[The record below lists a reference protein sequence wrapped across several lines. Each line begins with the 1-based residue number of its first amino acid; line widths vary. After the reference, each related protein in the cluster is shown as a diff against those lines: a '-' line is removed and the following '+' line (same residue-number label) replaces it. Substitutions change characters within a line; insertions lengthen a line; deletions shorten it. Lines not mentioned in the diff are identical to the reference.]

1 MSVVP
6 YTAKSLK
13 AGKQPKISK
22 VFSVDVTADDD
33 DAAASG
39 DVPTSSA
46 SDDFLSYATK
56 TEKVVVFSKTG
67 KEAKVADDGSEDDAS
82 VDVDAKSSKVV
93 AKVVRAIPVE
103 ATGTTGATS
112 GVNVAENT
120 NASLNASVINGV
132 GTLFVVLTFAAV
144 GAMLA

>member
-6 YTAKSLK
+6 YMAKSLK

-56 TEKVVVFSKTG
+56 TEKVVVFSKTS
-67 KEAKVADDGSEDDAS
+67 KEAKAADDGSGDDAS

-93 AKVVRAIPVE
+93 AKVVRAMPVE
-103 ATGTTGATS
+103 GATGAAS
-112 GVNVAENT
+112 GVNAAENT
-120 NASLNASVINGV
+120 DAFLNASVINGA

-144 GAMLA
+144 GAMMA